1 MALFRTLCI
10 VCCVLFPAVMLQG
23 CQSSAAGAC
32 KDENARLAARVAELE
47 NLLEEQRVE
56 LEGVGDFIINV
67 VTESQAK
74 DDKIAALEA
83 ENRELEAR
91 LAAKNP
97 DSARRLIEGV
107 EELRRMQRQAG
118 LKQEPAAEPD
128 KPR

>member
-1 MALFRTLCI
+1 
-10 VCCVLFPAVMLQG
+10 MLQG